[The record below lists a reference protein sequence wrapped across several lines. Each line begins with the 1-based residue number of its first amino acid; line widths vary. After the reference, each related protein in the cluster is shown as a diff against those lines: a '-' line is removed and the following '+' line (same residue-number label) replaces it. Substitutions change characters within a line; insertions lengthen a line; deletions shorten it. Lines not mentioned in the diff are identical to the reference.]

1 MIAIDVTVEISSNIW
16 IYPVS
21 LLWSYIFAPW
31 IANEN
36 HAILLLYKN
45 QSLCGGCHLKI
56 VFVLSPNNNLPAAF
70 ILSIKCWILYCIYVC
85 VCVCNF
91 IISWNL
97 EVDHPVLFLA
107 CFCFFFI
114 IAEYTPVCIVS
125 QCLPMLWSQRT
136 KEENVFSFM
145 FSFGFGEISAPIL

>member
-1 MIAIDVTVEISSNIW
+1 MWQLKYHPTYGFTLWVFCEAIFLLHGLQMRIMPSYYYTRISLCVVGVISKLFLFCLPIT
-16 IYPVS
+16 IY
-21 LLWSYIFAPW
+21 
-31 IANEN
+31 
-36 HAILLLYKN
+36 LLLLFCQLNVEY
-45 QSLCGGCHLKI
+45 CT
-56 VFVLSPNNNLPAAF
+56 VFM
-70 ILSIKCWILYCIYVC
+70 C